1 MHFKKKKKK
10 ERNQTNVSSTVI
22 PYQSFGLLY
31 SFIRLGIISHPSK
44 QVVYFIRHLFPFSF
58 FQKRGK
64 KKFRKPSYTNFTRA
78 MSWKLIGLL
87 AKMLKTTEG

>member
-1 MHFKKKKKK
+1 MCT
-10 ERNQTNVSSTVI
+10 E
-22 PYQSFGLLY
+22 LC
-31 SFIRLGIISHPSK
+31 RLVLCMDVK
-44 QVVYFIRHLFPFSF
+44 
-58 FQKRGK
+58 K